1 MNGDVKSATDLA
13 MNFIRNSPA
22 PYESAVGIYQASGT
36 ATIMNVTEGLR
47 RIQVQNAISSVGSE
61 ERENEALTVA
71 GGGDHRQCFFCK
83 ENGHIRRDCPKY
95 KALECQALREQ

>member
-47 RIQVQNAISSVGSE
+47 RIQVQKAISI
-61 ERENEALTVA
+61 VA
-71 GGGDHRQCFFCK
+71 NK
-83 ENGHIRRDCPKY
+83 ENTDFPNMFQKY
-95 KALECQALREQ
+95 FYKLLLLF